1 MKTKLKNK
9 ALNGDSPATAELFRR
24 GKDEMNLAEFALA
37 GIGARRPDGR
47 KTVVFQ
53 DQVFDK
59 RRRTYVPRE
68 LSISGSD
75 KYGLP
80 TAQDD
85 DVLLACFQLT
95 KLQGFRSRELIFSR
109 YEVLKLLNWTLES
122 HYYRRVKTS
131 LRRWKGVTVYSDRN
145 FWDGAAGGFVDR
157 DFGIIDELRLLE
169 REREEPSKRRSS
181 LVWSEFIWQSCQAG
195 YIKDLDWQ
203 FYLGLESPVA
213 KRLYRFLDKRFWR
226 DQSRFLFDLRE
237 LAFRHVGMS
246 AKQDNYDLIRELGK
260 GIAELECKW
269 PLLVPL
275 PKDRRFRQVAHGK
288 WEVEFLSARVA
299 RRSQTKLLTPT
310 QTELVN
316 SLHVRG
322 VSRTEGEKLAVQ
334 HDPALIRTQ
343 LEAFDYRLANSNG
356 RRAIADGGAFL
367 AEAIRKQF
375 PLPAGFLSTE
385 AKTATAER
393 QAARQRLLEDDRKQ
407 REVAERREAE
417 LIAARIREFLDRLG
431 TDEARAEFERIAAAR
446 SPFRNQYAEAKAAG
460 GLRYERWRQVILAA
474 AIQGRSE
481 HPGK

>member
-1 MKTKLKNK
+1 MEQRGG
-9 ALNGDSPATAELFRR
+9 GDVFRR

-37 GIGARRPDGR
+37 GIGARRLDGR

-59 RRRTYVPRE
+59 KRRTYVPRE

-95 KLQGFRSRELIFSR
+95 KLQGFRSRELTFSR
-109 YEVLKLLNWTLES
+109 YEVLKLLNWSLES

-157 DFGIIDELRLLE
+157 DFGIIDELRLF
-169 REREEPSKRRSS
+169 EPECEDHSQRRSS
-181 LVWSEFIWQSCQAG
+181 LIWSEFIWQSCQAG

-203 FYLGLESPVA
+203 FYLALESPVA

-260 GIAELECKW
+260 GIAELESKW

-275 PKDRRFRQVAHGK
+275 SKERRFRQVAHGK
-288 WEVEFLSARVA
+288 WEVEFLSTKASLRAR
-299 RRSQTKLLTPT
+299 TMNLTPA
-310 QTELVN
+310 QAVLVGA
-316 SLHVRG
+316 LHERG
-322 VSRTEGEKLAVQ
+322 VSRAEAEKLAGQ
-334 HDPALIRTQ
+334 FPPTLIQTQ
-343 LEAFDYRLANSNG
+343 LEAFDHRLANYAG
-356 RRAIADGGAFL
+356 RRPIEDGGAFL

-375 PLPAGFLSTE
+375 PIPAGFLSTE
-385 AKTATAER
+385 ARAAAAGRQAER
-393 QAARQRLLEDDRKQ
+393 QKHLEAERAAQEA
-407 REVAERREAE
+407 AERREAAV
-417 LIAARIREFLDRLG
+417 IATAIQEFLDALG
-431 TDEARAEFERIAAAR
+431 TDEERAEFERSAAAR
-446 SPFRNQYAEAKAAG
+446 SPFRGQYAEAKAAG
-460 GLRYERWRQVILAA
+460 GSRYERWRQVILAA
-474 AIQGRSE
+474 AIQGRTVRHS
-481 HPGK
+481 K